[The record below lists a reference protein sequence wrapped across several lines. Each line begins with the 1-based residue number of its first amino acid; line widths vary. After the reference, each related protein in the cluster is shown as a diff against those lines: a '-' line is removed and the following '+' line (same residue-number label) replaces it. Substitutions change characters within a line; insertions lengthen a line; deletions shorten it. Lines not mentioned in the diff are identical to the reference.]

1 MPAVVAALFFLIAAL
16 YASVGFA
23 GGSSYLAILAWL
35 DLPTDQVR
43 STALG
48 CNLVVSLWGLG
59 QAIRRAT
66 MPWRFLLPLVG
77 CSMPAAWF
85 AASMTISRPIF
96 LGLVSGCL
104 GISAVAL
111 LLPQKKEGDSIALER
126 RPSRAMS
133 LVACVVGLP
142 LGLVAGW
149 TGIGGGIYLAPVL
162 HLMRWGTPVQIA
174 SLATGLIACNS
185 IAGLLGRWSVSG
197 GWQERLD
204 PSFTMWTMAALGGGM
219 IGNRWLHRHRHG
231 PAIRSITGIVVAL
244 VAMQLAF
251 RAASMIP

>member
-1 MPAVVAALFFLIAAL
+1 MPAVVAALFFLIAAF

-85 AASMTISRPIF
+85 AASMSISRPIF

-104 GISAVAL
+104 GISAAAL
-111 LLPQKKEGDSIALER
+111 LLPQKKEGDSIPLET

-185 IAGLLGRWSVSG
+185 IAGLSGRWSVSG

-204 PSFTMWTMAALGGGM
+204 PAFTLWTMAALGGGM
-219 IGNRWLHRHRHG
+219 IGNRWLHRHRHA
-231 PAIRSITGIVVAL
+231 PAIRSLTGIVVAL

>member
-85 AASMTISRPIF
+85 AASMTISRPLF

-111 LLPQKKEGDSIALER
+111 LFPQKNDRESVPMELRLTKKR
-126 RPSRAMS
+126 S
-133 LVACVVGLP
+133 LVTCLMGLP

-185 IAGLLGRWSVSG
+185 IAGLLGRWSASG

-204 PSFTMWTMAALGGGM
+204 PSFTLWTMAALGGGM

-231 PAIRSITGIVVAL
+231 PAIRSITGIVVAM
-244 VAMQLAF
+244 VAIQLAF
-251 RAASMIP
+251 RAASLAR